1 MGGSHKGK
9 FVGLWIDEEALRRL
23 DEAAEAAGISR
34 SEMVRRLVLAGLAGV
49 KREEAHHL
57 HQEEERD

>member
-1 MGGSHKGK
+1 MGKHKGR
-9 FVGLWIDEEALRRL
+9 FIGLWLDEAALRRL
-23 DEAAEAAGISR
+23 DEAAGAAGLSR